1 VGEKIRVLVVDDS
14 AAIRRI
20 VSDAINQDPDLE
32 LAGTAPNGKI
42 ALEQLGRNKF
52 DAITLDVEMPELDG
66 LQTLKAIRQ
75 THRTLPVIMFSAL
88 TERGARTTIEALTAG
103 ANDYLCK
110 TGDGAMN
117 AVERVRAELIPRLK
131 ALVAKARSWQAP
143 APSAAGGA
151 TSSSSAPAAPPRI
164 SLAAPRGGKVE
175 LIAIGVSTGGPQ
187 ALGELLPR
195 LPVHLPVPVLIVQH
209 MPALFTRM
217 LAERLASQCKVRV
230 EEARSGQQPEPG
242 LVLIAPGDYHM
253 VLGKEIGTPRLSL
266 NQNPHENGCRPAVDP
281 MFKSVAEIYG
291 ERALGLI
298 LTGMGVDGLR
308 GAEAIRSKGGRI
320 WTQDEHSSVVWGMAG
335 AVSRA
340 GLAEQVLP
348 LGKIAEALTDAT
360 RHSGRADL
368 ARGTRGA

>member
-1 VGEKIRVLVVDDS
+1 MADKIRVLVVDDS

-42 ALEQLGRNKF
+42 ALEQLSRNKF

-117 AVERVRAELIPRLK
+117 AVDRVRAELIPRVK
-131 ALVAKARSWQAP
+131 ALVAKARAWQSP
-143 APSAAGGA
+143 ATVGAASPVA
-151 TSSSSAPAAPPRI
+151 TAARI
-164 SLAAPRGGKVE
+164 SLAPARSSRVE
-175 LIAIGVSTGGPQ
+175 IIAIGVSTGGPQ

-195 LPVHLPVPVLIVQH
+195 LPANLGVPVLIVQH

-217 LAERLASQCKVRV
+217 LAERLASQSKVRV
-230 EEARSGQQPEPG
+230 EEARSGQSPEAG

-266 NQNPHENGCRPAVDP
+266 NQHPHENGCRPAVDP
-281 MFKSVAEIYG
+281 MFRSVADVYG
-291 ERALGLI
+291 DRVLGLI

-320 WTQDEHSSVVWGMAG
+320 WAQDEQSSVVWGMAG

-340 GLAEQVLP
+340 SLAEQVLP
-348 LGKIAEALTDAT
+348 LGKIADAITEAT
-360 RHSGRADL
+360 RGGS
-368 ARGTRGA
+368 RGGQRTS